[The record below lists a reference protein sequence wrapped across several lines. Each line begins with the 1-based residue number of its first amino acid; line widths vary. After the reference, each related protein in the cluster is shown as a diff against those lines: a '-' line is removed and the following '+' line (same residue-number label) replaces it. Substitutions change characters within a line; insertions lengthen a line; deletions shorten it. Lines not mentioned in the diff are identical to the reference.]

1 MAKRLYGKA
10 PKKNRWGK
18 RIQLLARRE
27 SPPARRGRRGGR
39 GGRGRRGIL

>member
-27 SPPARRGRRGGR
+27 SPAPARGAKRGR
-39 GGRGRRGIL
+39 RGRRGIL

>member
-18 RIQLLARRE
+18 RIKFLARRE
-27 SPPARRGRRGGR
+27 APAPARRGRRG
-39 GGRGRRGIL
+39 RRGML